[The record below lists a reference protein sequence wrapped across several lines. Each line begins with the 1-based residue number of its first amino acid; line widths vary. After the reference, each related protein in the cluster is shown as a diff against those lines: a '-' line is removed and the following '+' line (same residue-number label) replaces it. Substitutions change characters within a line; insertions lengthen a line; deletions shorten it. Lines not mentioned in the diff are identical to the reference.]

1 MAFGSKQRNTET
13 TCSTAG
19 TQRSSFGA
27 TSQFQLKWRPFCF
40 SKDLG
45 QGKIEV
51 LVAKNEKKHWTK
63 MWELLL
69 VSSTQYRW
77 KKRIVPL
84 QTIKG
89 GIRFSKVAADI
100 LGPVT
105 RAKTRAKTKYIPVL
119 KDYFKKYVICV
130 PLQKTTTEDVAKA
143 IVKNW
148 VLIFGSSYC
157 HHADQ
162 GANFCSELL
171 PIVCEIF
178 EIENTGTSPYHPQ
191 VNGMIE
197 RLNKII
203 AEVIS

>member
-1 MAFGSKQRNTET
+1 MAIGIKQRNTET

-27 TSQFQLKWRPFCF
+27 TSQFQIKWRPFCF

-51 LVAKNEKKHWTK
+51 LVAKNEKKTLNENVRTAPCVKHAVPL
-63 MWELLL
+63 E
-69 VSSTQYRW
+69 
-77 KKRIVPL
+77 KRIVPL

-100 LGPVT
+100 LRPVT
-105 RAKTRAKTKYIPVL
+105 RAKTRVAKCIPVL
-119 KDYFKKYVICV
+119 TDYFKKYVICV
-130 PLQKTTTEDVAKA
+130 PLQKTTTEDVANA

-148 VLIFGSSYC
+148 VLTFGSTDC
-157 HHADQ
+157 HRTDQ
-162 GANFCSELL
+162 GAKFCSELL
-171 PIVCEIF
+171 PEVCEIF
-178 EIENTGTSPYHPQ
+178 EIENTGTSPYHPK

-197 RLNKII
+197 RLNRII
-203 AEVIS
+203 ADNIS